1 MKLGVWGGIWEDT
14 RGVGGGY
21 EYHKIDCA
29 NSQRFNDN
37 IKQLNVEALAI
48 PANVCSC
55 CSLGLF
61 VLI

>member
-1 MKLGVWGGIWEDT
+1 M
-14 RGVGGGY
+14 RRVGGGY

-48 PANVCSC
+48 PLTFAPVVPLDC
-55 CSLGLF
+55 LF
-61 VLI
+61 